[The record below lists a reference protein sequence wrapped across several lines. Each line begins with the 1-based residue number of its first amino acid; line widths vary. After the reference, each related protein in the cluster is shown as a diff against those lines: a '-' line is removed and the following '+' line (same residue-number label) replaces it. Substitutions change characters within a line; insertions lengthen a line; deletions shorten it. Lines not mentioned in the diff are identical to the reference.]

1 MSMHIQPILAALR
14 KHKAG
19 TLLIALQIALT
30 LAIVCNALFII
41 HQRLAHI
48 AEPTGVDESNVFVI
62 ENMWGEQ
69 YNKQQA
75 AANVEQDLATLR
87 NLPAVQDATQSDS
100 YPLSTVGG
108 SDNFITLKVDQVEPT
123 TDATVYSGDEHFLHT
138 LGLKLIAGRDFRADE
153 VKDAGQRD
161 VVVPPVTIISKAMAD
176 KLYPNGDALGKSFY
190 SMSSTPV
197 TIVGIVETMQRSR
210 LGAWAIPYAEQSM
223 VWPIRDA
230 SPLGVFY
237 IVRAKPGQLAAAMQ
251 EAPKALYAANRMR
264 IINPKDGLMSFAQVR
279 RRAYDSD
286 RGMAILMGIICVVL
300 LAITGAGIVGLTS
313 FWVGQRRR
321 QIGVRRAL
329 GATHRDILHYF
340 LTENLLIS
348 VGGIG
353 VGIVLTFGLNLW
365 LVTRFELGIMPLTYV
380 LSGVVLLIV
389 LGQGAVFAPALRASR
404 VPPVEATRPA

>member
-1 MSMHIQPILAALR
+1 MQIQPILAALR

-19 TLLIALQIALT
+19 TVLIALQIALT

-48 AEPTGVDESNVFVI
+48 AEPSGVDEANVFVI

-69 YNKQQA
+69 YNTQQA
-75 AANVEQDLATLR
+75 AANVQQDLVTLR

-100 YPLSTVGG
+100 YPLSITSG
-108 SDNFITLKVDQVEPT
+108 SDNFITLKADQIEPT
-123 TDATVYSGDEHFLHT
+123 TDATVYSGDEQFVRT

-153 VKDAGQRD
+153 VQNAGQRD
-161 VVVPPVTIISKAMAD
+161 VVVPAVTIISKALAD
-176 KLYPNGDALGKSFY
+176 RLYPHGDALGKSFY

-210 LGAWAIPYAEQSM
+210 LGAWSMPYAEQSM
-223 VWPIRDA
+223 VWPLRDA

-237 IVRAKPGQLAAAMQ
+237 IVRAKPGELAAAMQ
-251 EAPKALYAANRMR
+251 EAPKALYATNRMR
-264 IINPKDGLMSFAQVR
+264 IINPKDGLLSFAQVR
-279 RRAYDSD
+279 HRAYDSD
-286 RGMAILMGIICVVL
+286 RGMAILMGLICMVL

-313 FWVGQRRR
+313 FWVGQRHR

-348 VGGIG
+348 LGGVAI
-353 VGIVLTFGLNLW
+353 GIVLTFGLNLW
-365 LVTRFELGIMPLTYV
+365 LVTRFQLGIMPLAYV
-380 LSGVVLLIV
+380 LMGVALLIV

-404 VPPVEATRPA
+404 VPPIEATRPA

>member
-1 MSMHIQPILAALR
+1 MQIQPILAALR

-19 TLLIALQIALT
+19 TALIALQIALT

-48 AEPTGVDESNVFVI
+48 AEPTGVDEANVFVI
-62 ENMWGEQ
+62 ENMWAEQ
-69 YNKQQA
+69 YNTQQA
-75 AANVEQDLATLR
+75 VSNVEQDLATLR

-100 YPLSTVGG
+100 YPLSITSG
-108 SDNFITLKVDQVEPT
+108 SDNFITLKDNQVQPT
-123 TDATVYSGDEHFLHT
+123 TDASVYAGDEHFLRT

-153 VKDAGQRD
+153 VRDSGQRD
-161 VVVPPVTIISKAMAD
+161 VVTPPVAIISKAMAD

-190 SMSSTPV
+190 SMSTNPV
-197 TIVGIVETMQRSR
+197 TIVGIVQTMQRSR
-210 LGAWAIPYAEQSM
+210 LGSWSAPYAEQSM
-223 VWPIRDA
+223 VWPVRDG
-230 SPLGVFY
+230 SPIGVFY
-237 IVRAKPGQLAAAMQ
+237 IVRAKPGQLAAAMR
-251 EAPKALYAANRMR
+251 EAPKALYALNRMR
-264 IINPKDGLMSFAQVR
+264 IINPKDGILSFAQVR
-279 RRAYDSD
+279 QRAYDSD

-348 VGGIG
+348 LGGVI

-365 LVTRFELGIMPLTYV
+365 LVTRFELSVMPLTYV
-380 LSGVVLLIV
+380 LSGVAMLLM

>member
-1 MSMHIQPILAALR
+1 MQIQPILAALR

-48 AEPTGVDESNVFVI
+48 AEPTGVDEANILVI
-62 ENMWGEQ
+62 QNLWAEQ

-75 AANVEQDLATLR
+75 ASNVEQDLATLR
-87 NLPAVQDATQSDS
+87 NLPAVQDATPSDS
-100 YPLSTVGG
+100 YPLSIRGG
-108 SDNFITLKVDQVEPT
+108 SDNFITLKDDQVEPT
-123 TDATVYSGDEHFLHT
+123 TDATVYSGDEHFLRT
-138 LGLKLIAGRDFRADE
+138 LGFKLIAGRDFRADE
-153 VKDAGQRD
+153 VKDSGQRD
-161 VVVPPVTIISKAMAD
+161 VVTPPVAIISKAMAD

-190 SMSSTPV
+190 SMSTNPV
-197 TIVGIVETMQRSR
+197 TIIGIVETMQRSS
-210 LGAWAIPYAEQSM
+210 LGSWSAPYAEQSM
-223 VWPIRDA
+223 AWPIRDA
-230 SPLGVFY
+230 SPIGVYY
-237 IVRAKPGQLAAAMQ
+237 IVRAKPGQLAAAMR

-264 IINPKDGLMSFAQVR
+264 IINPKDGVMSFAQIRKV
-279 RRAYDSD
+279 AYDSD

-329 GATHRDILHYF
+329 GATHRDILNYF

-348 VGGIG
+348 LGGVI

-365 LVTRFELGIMPLTYV
+365 LVTRFELGVMPLAYV
-380 LSGVVLLIV
+380 LVGVAMLIV

>member
-1 MSMHIQPILAALR
+1 MQIQPILAALR

-48 AEPTGVDESNVFVI
+48 SEPSGVDEANVFVI
-62 ENMWGEQ
+62 ENLWAEQ

-75 AANVEQDLATLR
+75 SSNVEQDLVTLR

-100 YPLSTVGG
+100 YPLSVVGG
-108 SDNFITLKVDQVEPT
+108 SDNFITLKPDQVQPT
-123 TDATVYSGDEHFLHT
+123 TDATVYSGDERFLRT
-138 LGLKLIAGRDFRADE
+138 LGMKLIAGRDFRADE
-153 VKDAGQRD
+153 VQVSGQRE
-161 VVVPPVTIISKAMAD
+161 VVTPPVAIISKAMAD

-190 SMSSTPV
+190 SMSTNPV
-197 TIVGIVETMQRSR
+197 TIIGIVETMQRSR
-210 LGAWAIPYAEQSM
+210 VGAWSMPYAEQSM
-223 VWPIRDA
+223 VWPIRVA

-237 IVRAKPGQLAAAMQ
+237 IVRAKPGQLAEAMK
-251 EAPKALYAANRMR
+251 EAPKALYAGNRMR
-264 IINPKDGLMSFAQVR
+264 IINPKDGLLSFARVR
-279 RRAYDSD
+279 QLAYDSD
-286 RGMAILMGIICVVL
+286 RGMAILMGVICVVL

-348 VGGIG
+348 AAGVV

-365 LVTRFELGIMPLTYV
+365 LVTRFELGVMPLAYV
-380 LSGVVLLIV
+380 LIGVAMLIV